1 VADPRRGVTSA
12 TIGLRTT
19 LLAIVVAFAL
29 GGCGGGDGA
38 PDAAVPPRPTGALAG
53 DATLL
58 EGRRVYAKYCA
69 SCHGVSGEG
78 APAPAF
84 VQGRLL
90 RVLPDAA
97 DQLALVREGVG
108 AMPSFADTLTT
119 AQLDAV
125 VRYTR
130 EVLATR
136 E

>member
-1 VADPRRGVTSA
+1 VTSV
-12 TIGLRTT
+12 TIVLGAALVA
-19 LLAIVVAFAL
+19 LVVALAL
-29 GGCGGGDGA
+29 AGCAGGDGA

-53 DATLL
+53 DAALL

-69 SCHGVSGEG
+69 SCHGASGEG

-97 DQLALVREGVG
+97 DELALVREGVG
-108 AMPSFADTLTT
+108 AMPSFAETLTT

-136 E
+136 G